1 MAIKPG
7 KYIGDRQFYR
17 KVMLVAIPI
26 MIQNAITNLVGML
39 DNIMVGSL
47 GTDPMSGV
55 SIVNQLMFIFNL
67 CVFGGLSGIGI
78 FTAQFYGKGDN
89 EGIRYTVRLQ
99 LMLAVLLSAGAL
111 FVFWSAGG
119 SLVSLYLHS
128 DGGGGSIQETY
139 RHAADYLAVMYAGLL
154 PFAIAQVY
162 SSTLR
167 NTGETVIP
175 MAAGLMAVAVNLAG
189 NYILIF
195 GKFGA
200 PALGVAGAAIATV
213 ISRFAEMVFVMLWTH
228 RHSLLYPF
236 IKGLYRPVF
245 YVPGELVR
253 KILLKAFPLLL
264 NEALWSGGQAA
275 LVQNYSIRGLSAV
288 AALNISQTIGNVFNV
303 GFIAMGSAIAIILG
317 QMLGAGKT
325 EEAKDEAVRLTF
337 FSVVFCL
344 TFSCVQLLISGFF
357 PRMYNTSDEIRA
369 LAAGLIRIS
378 ALCMPIYSY
387 CNSSYFILRSGG
399 KTVITFFFDCGFS
412 WAVSIPAAFI
422 LSHFTDIPLITM
434 FLCIQ
439 LLDLIKC
446 GIGHILVKQGKWA
459 VNITSWQ

>member
-1 MAIKPG
+1 MALQPG
-7 KYIGDRQFYR
+7 KYIGDRAFYK
-17 KVMLVAIPI
+17 KVMMVAVPI

-67 CVFGGLSGIGI
+67 CIFGGLSGIGI

-99 LMLAVLLSAGAL
+99 FMTAVLLSIAAF
-111 FVFWSAGG
+111 FVFWFAGG
-119 SLVSLYLHS
+119 SLISLYLHG
-128 DGGGGSIQETY
+128 DGGGGSIQETF
-139 RHAADYLAVMYAGLL
+139 RHAQDYLAVMYAGLL

-175 MAAGLMAVAVNLAG
+175 MTAGLMAVAVNLVG
-189 NYILIF
+189 NYILIY

-213 ISRFAEMVFVMLWTH
+213 ISRFAEMIFVMIWTH
-228 RHSLLYPF
+228 RHSLRYPF

-245 YVPGELVR
+245 YVPKDLAVTV
-253 KILLKAFPLLL
+253 LLKAFPLLM
-264 NEALWSGGQAA
+264 NEALWSAGQAA
-275 LVQNYSIRGLSAV
+275 LIQNYSIRGLSAV
-288 AALNISQTIGNVFNV
+288 AALNISQTVANVFNV
-303 GFIAMGSAIAIILG
+303 GFIAMGSAIAILLG

-325 EEAKDEAVRLTF
+325 EEAREEAVRLTF
-337 FSVVFCL
+337 FSIVFCML
-344 TFSCVQLLISGFF
+344 FACAELLISGIF

-378 ALCMPIYSY
+378 AFCMPIYSY
-387 CNSSYFILRSGG
+387 CNSAYFILRSGG
-399 KTVITFFFDCGFS
+399 KTVITFFFDSGFT
-412 WAVSIPAAFI
+412 WAISFPVAFI
-422 LSHFTDIPLITM
+422 LSRFTGMPLLAM

-446 GIGHILVKQGKWA
+446 IIGHILVKQGKWA
-459 VNITSWQ
+459 VNITAWQ